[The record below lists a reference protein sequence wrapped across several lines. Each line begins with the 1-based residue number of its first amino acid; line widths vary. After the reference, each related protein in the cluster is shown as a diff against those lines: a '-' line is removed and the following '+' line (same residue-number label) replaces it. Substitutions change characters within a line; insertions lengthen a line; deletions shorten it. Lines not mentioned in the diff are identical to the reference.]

1 MTRVLF
7 ATAILCSVCVRAI
20 VAGDVPRYEPPKDAF
35 FPTPTYFHN
44 HFGAPPSRVQLEG
57 PIGLAQYVRDG
68 KVVLSLRDYLNLV
81 MANNSDITV
90 QRVEVQ
96 LYENAI
102 TRAFSIF
109 DPFANATFLDT
120 RSKTP
125 SNSALNGAATL
136 NQLTQPLNLSFQQL
150 TPTGGSYAIGFND
163 TKLSTNSS
171 FATYNPSYT
180 QNLNFSFNQPLL
192 RGFGPYITKLPIT
205 IARSRLRQ
213 GSFTLQD
220 QVTQLVAGA
229 ESSYWDVVEAR
240 EALRVQEESLRLSEA
255 ALKRTQREIE
265 LGATSALD
273 VFQPQQQ
280 YTTAQLSVEQARFR
294 LIQTENVIR
303 RQTGMDL
310 DANMR
315 LMPLE
320 LTESPAIVTA
330 ELNFDPNDTISRAMS
345 TRFDLQGLRQGVST
359 DDLLVAQAKNQMKPA
374 LSLVLNYGTYGQGGN
389 FFERQGL
396 LDSNG
401 NPSTL
406 SVLPGGP
413 LDALNQLFGF
423 GFPTYSIGLNLSL
436 PIRDRSAT
444 ANLADALVSRK
455 ADLYRVRS
463 TEEAVRQQVLN
474 ALTSIEQSKQSI
486 ALAQKVQD
494 LARQRVDAEQK
505 KYDLGTTT
513 IFFVLAAQTDLT
525 LAESTLVRESIN
537 LRRNLLSL
545 YQSTGDLLNQR
556 SIRLTIPQ

>member
-1 MTRVLF
+1 MRRLF
-7 ATAILCSVCVRAI
+7 ATAILCSVCVRALWA
-20 VAGDVPRYEPPKDAF
+20 VDVPPYAPPRDAF
-35 FPTPTYFHN
+35 FPTPGYFRN
-44 HFGAPPSRVQLEG
+44 HFGAPPARVELEG
-57 PIGLAQYVRDG
+57 PSRLGQYVKDG
-68 KVVLSLRDYLNLV
+68 KVVLSLRDYLDLV
-81 MANNSDITV
+81 MANNADITV
-90 QRVEVQ
+90 QRVQVQ
-96 LYENAI
+96 VYENAI

-109 DPFANATFLDT
+109 DPFANGFFQDT

-125 SNSALNGAATL
+125 SNSALNGATTL
-136 NQLTQPLNLSFQQL
+136 NQLSQPLNVSFQQL
-150 TPTGGSYAIGFND
+150 TPTGGSYAIGFSD
-163 TKLSTNSS
+163 TKLSTNST

-192 RGFGPYITKLPIT
+192 RGFGAYITKLPIT

-213 GSFTLQD
+213 GSFSLQD

-265 LGATSALD
+265 LGATSPLD
-273 VFQPQQQ
+273 VYQPQQQ

-303 RQTGMDL
+303 RQTGLDL
-310 DANMR
+310 DPNLR
-315 LMPLE
+315 SLPIQ
-320 LTESPAIVTA
+320 LTESLNFMAA
-330 ELNFDPNDTISRAMS
+330 ELSFDLNDTISKAMN
-345 TRFDLQGLRQGVST
+345 TRFDLRGLRQGIAT

-374 LSLVLNYGTYGQGGN
+374 LSLILNYGAYGQGGN
-389 FFERQGL
+389 FYQRQSL
-396 LDSNG
+396 VDSNG
-401 NPSTL
+401 NPSTTVT
-406 SVLPGGP
+406 VLPGGP

-423 GFPTYSIGLNLSL
+423 GFPTYSVGLNLSL
-436 PIRDRSAT
+436 PIRDRNAT
-444 ANLADALVSRK
+444 ANLADALVNRK

-463 TEEAVRQQVLN
+463 TEESVRQQVLN
-474 ALTSIEQSKQSI
+474 ALTAIQQSKQSI
-486 ALAQKVQD
+486 ALAQQVQD
-494 LARQRVDAEQK
+494 LARKRVDAEQK

-513 IFFVLAAQTDLT
+513 IFFVLAAQSDLT

-556 SIRLTIPQ
+556 GIQLSIP